1 MTPEEHIKET
11 FRNTPEFLKIGGTWY
26 GK

>member
-11 FRNTPEFLKIGGTWY
+11 FRNTPESWKRGGTWY